1 MIRTKNVLKI
11 VVMLSLLSFLGAF
24 GIGCGCFIEATV
36 EAPVPAPVPAPV
48 VKAPPAPAPAPV
60 VKAPPAPPPPPPPPP
75 PPAHKATPSPKV
87 MVFDANVL
95 FDFDKSS
102 LTPRGKELIKAYLQK
117 ARAHLSRARNVI
129 ITGHTDNVGS
139 PKYNMKL
146 SLRRAEAVRNYLVS
160 LGADSKKM
168 KVIGKGETKPVAS
181 NRTKEG
187 RAKNRRVEIEVIG
200 LGK

>member
-1 MIRTKNVLKI
+1 MIRTKNVLKF

-24 GIGCGCFIEATV
+24 GIGCGCFKEATV
-36 EAPVPAPVPAPV
+36 EA
-48 VKAPPAPAPAPV
+48 PAPAPAPV
-60 VKAPPAPPPPPPPPP
+60 VKAPPPPPPPP
-75 PPAHKATPSPKV
+75 PPAHKTAPSPKV

-102 LTPRGKELIKAYLQK
+102 LKPGGKKALQAYLK
-117 ARAHLSRARNVI
+117 EARAHLSSAREVK
-129 ITGHTDNVGS
+129 ITGHTDNVGG
-139 PKYNMKL
+139 KEYNTKL
-146 SLRRAEAVRNYLVS
+146 SLRRAEAVRDYLVS
-160 LGADSKKM
+160 LGVKSKKM

-181 NRTKEG
+181 NSTKEG